1 MKNRHK
7 LQTRF
12 QEIKIKINS
21 FFRQVFMGAKKA
33 RLIVSILLSV
43 VSLSVFACSL
53 SAWNPDGVTA
63 ELKAAYAAGEKTVDL
78 LAIQKTM
85 HVACFENGKW
95 SFWNRTFSAGFTSQQ
110 IDKLSLEGK
119 IYPARK
125 SDLSFGDTTGYT
137 EKSNLFGRFIGVA
150 PDTAEEEFCLTPVAQ
165 SSRLPIAKEEV
176 AITDYHAD
184 LFMRYGYSD
193 VQGDNKKQEISSPD
207 ELLGKRIAG
216 MTIVGVYATQPS
228 YGELKKKG
236 DAFLESYLK
245 GESMINTGF
254 ISQEYFEDFYLNRI
268 VYRLSGSIAKD
279 KKRIRDISFVEYRDF
294 TGAHDKFSYSRN
306 YYTVEVKS
314 SYSEFA
320 APAWM
325 FFHKTFLTVTLTASV
340 ALSALST
347 VLLAG
352 VLSASNETRKR
363 EEGKK
368 RLIRLCFAESA
379 TVAGFEF
386 LLSSAFGGLICLIL
400 NRYYHIFWFGL
411 NAISVL
417 CLALFCFGLAAV
429 AAIPTVKRIKKT
441 EQREELA
448 QS

>member
-1 MKNRHK
+1 MK
-7 LQTRF
+7 T
-12 QEIKIKINS
+12 KIKS
-21 FFRQVFMGAKKA
+21 FFRQVFTGAKKA

-43 VSLSVFACSL
+43 ISLSVFACSL

-95 SFWNRTFSAGFTSQQ
+95 SFWNRTFSAGFTNQQ

-254 ISQEYFEDFYLNRI
+254 ISQEYFENFYLNRI

-340 ALSALST
+340 TLSALST

-363 EEGKK
+363 KERESKK
-368 RLIRLCFAESA
+368 RLIWLCFAESA

-441 EQREELA
+441 ERREELA
-448 QS
+448 RS